1 MDRQSLVWLRRCRT
15 EEQIVQAKVAAAVI
29 SVVFEDASVVL
40 THLLSVTL
48 TFARLVPVKGRPDA
62 VDLICMGG
70 QFEVTET
77 AEARVHRFALS
88 PYLHFHFLPS
98 VPVM

>member
-1 MDRQSLVWLRRCRT
+1 M
-15 EEQIVQAKVAAAVI
+15 
-29 SVVFEDASVVL
+29 VL

-70 QFEVTET
+70 QFERQQRAVC
-77 AEARVHRFALS
+77 VG
-88 PYLHFHFLPS
+88 
-98 VPVM
+98 

>member
-1 MDRQSLVWLRRCRT
+1 M
-15 EEQIVQAKVAAAVI
+15 
-29 SVVFEDASVVL
+29 VL

-77 AEARVHRFALS
+77 PICTSISCER
-88 PYLHFHFLPS
+88 PS
-98 VPVM
+98 NVI